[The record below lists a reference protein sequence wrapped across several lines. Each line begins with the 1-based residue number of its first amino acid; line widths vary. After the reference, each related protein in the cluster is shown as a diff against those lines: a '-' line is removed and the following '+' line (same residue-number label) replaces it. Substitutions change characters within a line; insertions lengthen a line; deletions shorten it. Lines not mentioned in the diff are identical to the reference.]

1 MVREDLNFILQKA
14 DFKALEALYNTIK
27 NSLEIKVLQAP
38 VQQTLLQPIYEPIS
52 KGEFY
57 GGEILVTTTIVQL
70 TKADRSHK
78 GWAMVQDDN
87 DKLSLYIA
95 VCDGCFGGDIF
106 KEEIEELATQT
117 LRNIQKAQ
125 KEFNQKVNSTR
136 VNFDLMAG
144 A

>member
-14 DFKALEALYNTIK
+14 DIKALEELYNKIK

-70 TKADRSHK
+70 AKGNNTYK

-87 DKLSLYIA
+87 EKLSLYIA
-95 VCDGCFGGDIF
+95 VCDGCFGGNIF
-106 KEEIEELATQT
+106 KKEIEELATKTVQK
-117 LRNIQKAQ
+117 IQKIQ
-125 KEFNQKVNSTR
+125 KEFNKKVNSTR

-144 A
+144 E